1 MKRSF
6 QLFLVLVFLC
16 IFQGRATLG
25 TAQVLLNYD
34 PDIQLQKQ
42 GFSLA
47 PNEAAFVWVEPSSFP
62 AATWR
67 IAVPSEAGLFIGEEL
82 WMIADRDT
90 LLFFE
95 SNVLESSSDSNGKV
109 KITARKQGIDLG
121 EFSVKKG
128 FFGSPAE
135 IPRTSDRQLSKREKD
150 EVREF
155 FFIAIV
161 VLLFFI
167 ALFRLLFP
175 SIFGIFWN
183 PAGIFAFDDLWESV
197 SFSKIYSAEL
207 LFYLIVIN
215 LGVGLMTLLG
225 IHLFE
230 IELFGLLFEKDI
242 RTMIYL
248 WLVIS
253 LVLTLLT
260 FFKFLWLGMHTFIFD
275 LHKVALPHFFYLLKV
290 SGFGLLMVLGLT
302 VVFYANHLIP
312 GAIDLEILYYS
323 FLGVYTLGIMGLSIW
338 MYKKNGFNNYHLFSY
353 LCTSELIP
361 FLVICKLLLG

>member
-1 MKRSF
+1 MKRSL
-6 QLFLVLVFLC
+6 QLFLGMVILC
-16 IFQGRATLG
+16 FYQGGVTAG
-25 TAQVLLNYD
+25 VAQVLLNYD

-42 GFSLA
+42 GFTLA
-47 PNEAAFVWVEPSSFP
+47 PNEAAFVWVETSAFREAS
-62 AATWR
+62 WR
-67 IAVPSEAGLFIGEEL
+67 IGIPKDAGLFIGEEL
-82 WMIADRDT
+82 WMIANEDT
-90 LLFFE
+90 LVFFD
-95 SNVLESSSDSNGKV
+95 SKVMESSAEANGKV
-109 KITARKQGIDLG
+109 KITARKKGIDLG

-128 FFGSPAE
+128 FFASPKE
-135 IPRTSDRQLSKREKD
+135 IPRILEGQLSKRKKD
-150 EVREF
+150 EVKEF

-207 LFYLIVIN
+207 IFYLIIIN
-215 LGVGLMTLLG
+215 LGVGLMALLG

-230 IELFGLLFEKDI
+230 IELFGLILEKDI
-242 RTMIYL
+242 ETMVYL

-253 LVLTLLT
+253 LVLSLLT
-260 FFKFLWLGMHTFIFD
+260 FFKFLWLGIHTFIFD
-275 LHKVALPHFFYLLKV
+275 LQKVALPHFFYLLKV

-302 VVFYANHLIP
+302 VVFYSNRLIP
-312 GAIDLEILYYS
+312 GTINLEILYYS
-323 FLGVYTLGIMGLSIW
+323 FLGVYTLGIIGLSIW
-338 MYKKNGFNNYHLFSY
+338 MFRKNGFNNYHLFSY